1 MDKIKLILL
10 ALTAVLVSSCYSHR
24 VIGYLQE
31 PTEKNGLPQYDSV
44 GYEPYRIHVN
54 DEIIYRLLTLDE
66 TIFNT
71 INTGNSGGAQ
81 NANPYRVHADG
92 TVDIPF
98 LKPVSLVGLTEKEAQ
113 DTLQAAFRE
122 IIPDACVKLALYNK
136 YFSVIG
142 DARSGQY
149 YIYKERM
156 NIFQALAMTGDVQ
169 NSGDRRHI
177 RIIRPRD
184 GGEEPEVLE
193 FDMRTNSIID
203 SKYYYIYPN
212 DVIYVARTPD
222 SFYKVS
228 SYAGFISLVTS
239 SVSLLTSVLN
249 YVVTISSAATK
260 AAEAKESS
268 KSSNTTE

>member
-1 MDKIKLILL
+1 MKQNRWMLL
-10 ALTAVLVSSCYSHR
+10 ALVAVLMSSCYSHR

-31 PTEKNGLPQYDSV
+31 PTEKNKLPQYDSV

-54 DEIIYRLLTLDE
+54 DEIIYRLISLDE
-66 TIFNT
+66 SIFKTI
-71 INTGNSGGAQ
+71 GSGSSAQ
-81 NANPYRVHADG
+81 NQNVNTYRVHADG

-98 LKPVSLVGLTEKEAQ
+98 LKPVSLIGLTEQEAQ
-113 DTLQAAFRE
+113 EALQAAFRE
-122 IIPDACVKLALYNK
+122 IIPDASVKLALYNK

-142 DARSGQY
+142 DAKSGRY
-149 YIYKERM
+149 FIYKERM

-193 FDMRTNSIID
+193 FDLRTNSIID

-212 DVIYVARTPD
+212 DVIYVARTSS
-222 SFYKVS
+222 SFYKVP
-228 SYAGFISLVTS
+228 SYVGFLGMITS
-239 SVSLLTSVLN
+239 SVALLTSVLN
-249 YVVTISSAATK
+249 YVVTIERDVQANTQ
-260 AAEAKESS
+260 S
-268 KSSNTTE
+268 K